1 MNKFLNEFK
10 VIYQYR
16 YLIWILSLKE
26 LKVRYRGSALG
37 FLWSLMNPLLLLIIY
52 TFMFV
57 VIFKNTAKAY
67 PVYFFC
73 GILPFTWFQSSIIEG
88 TSSITNAGSFVT
100 KSTFPSEV
108 IVIVRVVANLINY
121 ALAVPVLFVFL
132 FIWHIK
138 IGFPLLIFPLV
149 IICQFFLSSGI
160 ALFLATLQVFY
171 RDTIQIVTNLMT
183 FLFFSIPIMYFSS
196 QIPPKLR
203 HLVYLNPVAYL
214 MKNYQD
220 IFYSNM
226 FPRLPFFILL
236 IIISILA
243 YILGRAFFYSKKD
256 EFAELV

>member
-1 MNKFLNEFK
+1 MNKFFNQFK
-10 VIYQYR
+10 VIYRYR
-16 YLIWILSLKE
+16 YLIWMLSLKE

-88 TSSITNAGSFVT
+88 TSSITGAGSFIT
-100 KSTFPSEV
+100 KSTFPSEAV
-108 IVIVRVVANLINY
+108 VIVRVVTNLINY
-121 ALAVPVLFVFL
+121 VLALPVLFVFL
-132 FIWHIK
+132 FIWHMK
-138 IGFPLLIFPLV
+138 IGLPLLILPIV

-160 ALFLATLQVFY
+160 ALFLAALQVFY
-171 RDTIQIVTNLMT
+171 RDTVQIVMNLMT
-183 FLFFSIPIMYFSS
+183 FLFFSMPVMYFSS

-220 IFYSNM
+220 MFYYNM
-226 FPRLPFFILL
+226 FPKWSFFILL
-236 IIISILA
+236 IIISVLA
-243 YILGRAFFYSKKD
+243 YILGRVFFYSKKD

>member
-1 MNKFLNEFK
+1 MNKFFNQFK
-10 VIYQYR
+10 VIYRYR

-88 TSSITNAGSFVT
+88 TSSITAAGSFIT
-100 KSTFPSEV
+100 KSTFPSEA
-108 IVIVRVVANLINY
+108 IVIVRVVTNLINY
-121 ALAVPVLFVFL
+121 ALALPILFVFL

-138 IGFPLLIFPLV
+138 IGFPLLILPVV

-160 ALFLATLQVFY
+160 ALFLATMQVFY
-171 RDTIQIVTNLMT
+171 RDTIQIVMNLMT
-183 FLFFSIPIMYFSS
+183 FLFFSMPIMYFSS

-220 IFYSNM
+220 MFYYNT
-226 FPRLPFFILL
+226 FPMLPFFILL
-236 IIISILA
+236 IIISVLA